1 MKASLVGDHFLNSH
15 DPNEC
20 VRSIIFCRGTKMT
33 VLGQYKTKDKKR
45 FLSQARTTF
54 FIPSFGFVL
63 ETIVYTT
70 TTETSAKIY
79 HNLFLKIMM
88 Y

>member
-1 MKASLVGDHFLNSH
+1 
-15 DPNEC
+15 
-20 VRSIIFCRGTKMT
+20 MT

-45 FLSQARTTF
+45 FLSQARTIF

-79 HNLFLKIMM
+79 HNLFLKIMI